1 MLLIHFRKGLKFLL
15 IGLGVNL
22 VLCGV
27 ITICSNVNLSA
38 QGWQTTLTIGRTE
51 YEPHRAWLFWRLD
64 KPGMTAMSFTPTRYP
79 VEAPERY
86 DENGYEFRPDL
97 LPSWSRIDRYSRP
110 TPSPIHGIFVQSV
123 GWPWRSLSA
132 LEINNKAVIDSEDGG
147 VMYSSDAGPLIPLRP
162 VWSGMFGN
170 TFMFGFSLWGLVALR
185 SFIKGRM
192 DLDKSIPVTYSF
204 GESRQRIHSESVESS
219 ELKKAA

>member
-15 IGLGVNL
+15 IGLGINI

-27 ITICSNVNLSA
+27 IAIRSNVTLSA

-79 VEAPERY
+79 AEAPERY

-162 VWSGMFGN
+162 IWSGMFGN
-170 TFMFGFSLWGLVALR
+170 TFVFGFSLWCLLALR

-204 GESRQRIHSESVESS
+204 GESRQRIHSESNESPN
-219 ELKKAA
+219 LKKAA